1 MPDAHIQRQSQSQGS
16 LPFGVSGRAGAA
28 DAAAHLL
35 QHQALPAEPGVWD
48 ELRTPAGPLRPAW
61 QAFSRHLQAPPGV
74 AVAADMNRR
83 VAQVAQQIRL
93 DGVTHNVFSE
103 AGVASRPWSLELL
116 PMIIQPADWAAIEA
130 GAVQRA
136 ELLQAML
143 VDLYGQGPN
152 SQRLLHEGL
161 LPPALLLRHPGWLR
175 PLRGVVPP
183 GGRHLYIVAFDLAR
197 GPDGRWWV
205 VAQRTQGPSGLGY
218 VLHNRL
224 VISRQFPD
232 AFRDLRVQHI
242 ASSYRR
248 LLDTLEQAAA
258 QVAGNDTPRVVLLTP
273 GPYSET

>member
-1 MPDAHIQRQSQSQGS
+1 MPDRLSQRQSQRQSQSEGHSQGN
-16 LPFGVSGRAGAA
+16 LPFGPNAPGGPNGRSGTA
-28 DAAAHLL
+28 DAAAYTLL
-35 QHQALPAEPGVWD
+35 QQALPAEAGVWD
-48 ELRTPAGPLRPAW
+48 ELRAPAGGLRPTW
-61 QAFSRHLQAPPGV
+61 QAFARHLQAPPGV
-74 AVAADMNRR
+74 ALAADMNRR

-93 DGVTHNVFSE
+93 DGVTHNVFSD

-116 PMIIQPADWAAIEA
+116 PLMIEPADWAAIEA
-130 GAVQRA
+130 GVVQRA

-143 VDLYGQGPN
+143 ADLYGQGPN

-175 PLRGVVPP
+175 PMQGVRPP
-183 GGRHLYIVAFDLAR
+183 GDMHLYIVAFDLAR

-232 AFRDLRVQHI
+232 AFRDLR
-242 ASSYRR
+242 
-248 LLDTLEQAAA
+248 AAHRQQLPA
-258 QVAGNDTPRVVLLTP
+258 FAGHTGAGCCAGGRW
-273 GPYSET
+273 